1 MKILV
6 TGGAGFIGSHLVDAL
21 IAEGH
26 EVRVYDNLV
35 PQVHGRPPT
44 ADRRGSLRSRPP
56 TADRQ
61 GSLRS
66 RPPTTDRRPP
76 AHLNPEAEFIYGDMR
91 DREALRKALQGV
103 EVIFHQAAEV
113 GVGQSM
119 YEITRYVEANTGG
132 TAVLLELLANEPHRV
147 QKLIVASSMSI
158 YGEGAY
164 ECPVH
169 GTVYPKLRPTEQLAA
184 RDWEVRCPISS
195 IQSPIS
201 NLQSPSSAC
210 NLPLRPLPTN
220 EDKPLFPT
228 SIYAI
233 TKMDQELM
241 CLAVGHAYGIPVV
254 ALRYFNVY
262 GPRQALSNPYTGVA
276 AIFSARLLNGNRPP
290 IFEDGLQSRDFIHV
304 SDIVRANL
312 LAMQRDE
319 ANFGVFNVGTGEPH
333 TVLDVAYALA
343 KGLGVEIEPEI
354 VNQYRAG
361 DVRHCYADIT
371 RIRETL
377 GFEPRVRFEEGMAD
391 LVAWVRDQ
399 EGVDLVDQARAEL
412 ERRGLAR

>member
-21 IAEGH
+21 VAEGH

-44 ADRRGSLRSRPP
+44 AQPPSQGGSLPER
-56 TADRQ
+56 
-61 GSLRS
+61 GVG
-66 RPPTTDRRPP
+66 DRRPP
-76 AHLNPEAEFIYGDMR
+76 MHLNPEAEFIYGDMR
-91 DREALRKALQGV
+91 DRERLRKALQGV
-103 EVIFHQAAEV
+103 EVVFHQAAEV

-147 QKLIVASSMSI
+147 EKLIVASSMSI

-184 RDWEVRCPISS
+184 RDWEVRCPI
-195 IQSPIS
+195 PT
-201 NLQSPSSAC
+201 NDEGRTTNVETPSSSFVVRRSSC
-210 NLPLRPLPTN
+210 DLPLKPIPTS

-262 GPRQALSNPYTGVA
+262 GPRQALGNPYTGVV
-276 AIFSARLLNGNRPP
+276 AIFRARLLNGNRPP

-333 TVLDVAYALA
+333 TVLDVAHALA
-343 KGLGVEIEPEI
+343 KGLGVDIEPEI

-361 DVRHCYADIT
+361 DIRHCYADIT

-377 GFEPRVRFEEGMAD
+377 GFEPQVRFEEGMAD